1 MPKLIIQRKGKP
13 SRVYQVEYKNTLIG
27 RGKDTQLLLPDISVS
42 RHHARIVNEN
52 DAFTIQDLGSQNGTT
67 VNGQRI
73 QSQVLKNGD
82 EIQLGKFMLLF
93 ECREEM
99 GTLDDYQLTARTGF
113 LERIS
118 SLKGEAAHSTTHL
131 SKTDLEKVRGSIR
144 VRDLAQVQ
152 SIENPDQVWFPGENG
167 IRFGEAGIPAKGL
180 GSGSVVIAWDGTSHV
195 LLKVSGLL
203 TTVKINGRSI
213 KRQGLQSGDTLQIG
227 KSQYR
232 YEVQDS

>member
-67 VNGQRI
+67 VNGERV
-73 QSQVLKNGD
+73 QSHILKNGD

-113 LERIS
+113 
-118 SLKGEAAHSTTHL
+118 
-131 SKTDLEKVRGSIR
+131 
-144 VRDLAQVQ
+144 
-152 SIENPDQVWFPGENG
+152 
-167 IRFGEAGIPAKGL
+167 
-180 GSGSVVIAWDGTSHV
+180 
-195 LLKVSGLL
+195 
-203 TTVKINGRSI
+203 
-213 KRQGLQSGDTLQIG
+213 
-227 KSQYR
+227 
-232 YEVQDS
+232 